1 MEIVLARLR
10 KHVLNS
16 KVFIRVTGLFVKML
30 FVHVILR
37 IHLQA
42 EEAEVQ
48 MDLNHLLWVRVAV

>member
-1 MEIVLARLR
+1 
-10 KHVLNS
+10 VLNS